1 MYGHTHAHSLTY
13 SYEWTYTLAGGCP
26 VRDEAEEL
34 SDSQEGGLLAAYG
47 EMAADQQREAEAQEW
62 SEGLINDASHRAG

>member
-1 MYGHTHAHSLTY
+1 
-13 SYEWTYTLAGGCP
+13 